1 MRGRRYKPIGQHAH
15 DIELDLAPLL
25 AVMVKL
31 VPVLLL
37 SSSFV
42 PISVVESELPQVVKE
57 AIERNISN
65 ENDKV
70 AIQLEISNKTG
81 FRILVDKKGDQQV
94 FNIPLKENKLDLA
107 ALHEALVKVKKQ
119 YPTIFKLELTPD
131 ADVPYKEVVRA
142 MDQARKS
149 HDKSVRFPVLD
160 KKTNKEIMTE
170 FMFPD
175 VVFTNVMEG

>member
-1 MRGRRYKPIGQHAH
+1 MRGRYKPAAQHAH

-70 AIQLEISNKTG
+70 AIQLEISI
-81 FRILVDKKGDQQV
+81 IL
-94 FNIPLKENKLDLA
+94 
-107 ALHEALVKVKKQ
+107 
-119 YPTIFKLELTPD
+119 
-131 ADVPYKEVVRA
+131 
-142 MDQARKS
+142 
-149 HDKSVRFPVLD
+149 
-160 KKTNKEIMTE
+160 
-170 FMFPD
+170 
-175 VVFTNVMEG
+175 